1 MTRLPQRSGVEACES
16 PLPLE
21 RAFVL
26 QIRPQMGAGDQLFV
40 GRIEHIVSGAAERFT
55 STAEVIAFVTRV
67 LLPATKEEQ

>member
-1 MTRLPQRSGVEACES
+1 MGRLPQRSAVEGHDS

-26 QIRPQMGAGDQLFV
+26 QIRPQMGSDDLFV

-55 STAEVIAFVTRV
+55 SAAEIVAFVTRV
-67 LLPATKEEQ
+67 LMPATKEEQ